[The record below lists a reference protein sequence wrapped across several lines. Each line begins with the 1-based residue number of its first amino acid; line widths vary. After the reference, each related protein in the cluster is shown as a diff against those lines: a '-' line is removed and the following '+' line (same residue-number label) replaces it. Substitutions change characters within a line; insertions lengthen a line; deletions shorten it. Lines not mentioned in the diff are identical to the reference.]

1 MYDYVCKTCDTPF
14 QHRKPDK
21 VYCSKKCYFV
31 AIAETWKVERSCVGC
46 EEKYVP
52 SHKKQEYCG
61 HKCHGKVAGLS
72 RKNSIKINCNRCG
85 KEFERRASAVNK
97 ENYCSWECRKVPSTK
112 TCEACGKEYKVGSS
126 HWQTSRFCSRSCAKS
141 GENHHFYGKHPE
153 MPQGY
158 EPWTKGKTAATD
170 EKVAEMA
177 KKVSETHKQHF
188 AKGFRSNKGKNNPNY
203 GKTPEQRTQEQ
214 LDRYSKASVKRM
226 MNLQSAKHTR
236 YVRGFHE
243 SSKAGKML
251 FKSSLEKRI
260 MVCLDNDPTIVSY
273 QYEPFSI
280 LYEQNKRYIPDF
292 LVTYA
297 NGNKTLLET
306 KGTQFLSEKSTNQK
320 TEAALKYCEENNF
333 CYSIFTAKE
342 IKEYETKL
350 GILFSL
356 SDLKK
361 ELGRT

>member
-1 MYDYVCKTCDTPF
+1 MKIYDYVCKSCNTPF

-46 EEKYVP
+46 GEKYIP

-158 EPWTKGKTAATD
+158 EPWTKGKTAKD
-170 EKVAEMA
+170 D
-177 KKVSETHKQHF
+177 
-188 AKGFRSNKGKNNPNY
+188 
-203 GKTPEQRTQEQ
+203 PEIADLGRKISFTQKEQ
-214 LDRYSKASVKRM
+214 
-226 MNLQSAKHTR
+226 
-236 YVRGFHE
+236 F
-243 SSKAGKML
+243 
-251 FKSSLEKRI
+251 
-260 MVCLDNDPTIVSY
+260 
-273 QYEPFSI
+273 
-280 LYEQNKRYIPDF
+280 
-292 LVTYA
+292 
-297 NGNKTLLET
+297 
-306 KGTQFLSEKSTNQK
+306 
-320 TEAALKYCEENNF
+320 
-333 CYSIFTAKE
+333 
-342 IKEYETKL
+342 KL
-350 GILFSL
+350 GIRSNVGSRNPNWKNGQGVSVIHAIVRQLQAYKEWRLAVFKRDNFICVQCGDASRDINADHIKRFS
-356 SDLKK
+356 DIMNENNIATTEQAEACK
-361 ELGRT
+361 ELWDINNGRTLCIECHKKTETYGNKKRKQ